1 MAACKCYRFGL
12 NWFHAMKM
20 IKCYIQYEKLEA
32 VREKLFEL
40 GVPGISVVDAK
51 GIGKPMSH
59 LKSDPDLK
67 VPQFHPCVEISVVL
81 EAEAVEEVLDM
92 IVETVQTGNLSDG
105 KIFVLPVEEA
115 VRVRTGER
123 GKQALY

>member
-1 MAACKCYRFGL
+1 
-12 NWFHAMKM
+12 MKM
-20 IKCYIQYEKLEA
+20 IKCYIQHEKLEA

-40 GVPGISVVDAK
+40 GVPGISVIDVK

-59 LKSDPDLK
+59 LKSAPDSK

-81 EAEAVEEVLDM
+81 EAEAAEEVLDM

>member
-1 MAACKCYRFGL
+1 
-12 NWFHAMKM
+12 M
-20 IKCYIQYEKLEA
+20 IKCYIKYEKLEA

-40 GVPGISVVDAK
+40 GVPGLSVVDVK
-51 GIGKPMSH
+51 GIGKPMGQI
-59 LKSDPDLK
+59 KSDTEAL

-81 EAEAVEEVLDM
+81 ETEAVEEVIDM
-92 IVETVQTGNLSDG
+92 LVKTVHTGNLGDG
-105 KIFVLPVEEA
+105 KIFVLPVEDA

>member
-1 MAACKCYRFGL
+1 
-12 NWFHAMKM
+12 M
-20 IKCYIQYEKLEA
+20 IKCYIQYEKLEV

-40 GVPGISVVDAK
+40 GVPGLSVVDAK
-51 GIGKPMSH
+51 GIGKPMSQ
-59 LKSDPDLK
+59 LKSDSDLK
-67 VPQFHPCVEISVVL
+67 VPQFHPGVEISVVL
-81 EAEAVEEVLDM
+81 EAEGVDEVLDM
-92 IVETVQTGNLSDG
+92 IVKTVQTGSLSDG